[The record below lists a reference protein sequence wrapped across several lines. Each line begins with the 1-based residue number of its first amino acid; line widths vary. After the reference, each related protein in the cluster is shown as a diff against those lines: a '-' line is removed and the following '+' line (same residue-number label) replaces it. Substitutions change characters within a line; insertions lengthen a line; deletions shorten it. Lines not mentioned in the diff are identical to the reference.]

1 MPVEK
6 KLNPLLLWGS
16 FYAFVVTG
24 MIVLMPGAIM
34 PYLLQHFHMS
44 YDQGGSLL
52 ALQAV
57 GNLTASLLGGVLSD
71 FVGRKATLLFGAAC
85 FVVGF
90 GGMLLG
96 VSPWFLYIFVFISGL
111 GWGIMNSLVNAV
123 VNDAA
128 EGRSSVINLLHMFFA
143 LGAFAAPFLVSF
155 ILRLGFSWHY
165 AVTAVTAM
173 SMLLVFLFLR
183 MPIETPVR
191 DKDRNGQSSGAFL
204 RNPRFYLFMAIL
216 FLYVGTENS
225 INGWLVTYLTDART
239 LRGIS
244 PQDVLSL
251 FWVAIILGR
260 FLVSYVAGRFTRE
273 SVILVSSMGGALFF
287 VLFLMTA
294 NQILILLSVAI
305 MGLAYSGIYPTT
317 IANASPLI
325 KGSGAATG
333 IMVSLGGLGGAAI
346 PYINGLVAEGR
357 GIQTGMTV
365 IVVSALLMLCTALA
379 NTWLGRRAGDGA

>member
-1 MPVEK
+1 M
-6 KLNPLLLWGS
+6 NPLLLWGS
-16 FYAFVVTG
+16 FYSFVVTG

-34 PYLLQHFHMS
+34 PYLLQHFHLS

-57 GNLTASLLGGVLSD
+57 GNLTASLLGGIFSD
-71 FVGRKATLLFGAAC
+71 FVGRKVTLVFGAAC
-85 FVVGF
+85 FVIGF

-96 VSPWFLYIFVFISGL
+96 VSPWFLYIFIFISGL

-155 ILRLGFSWHY
+155 ILKLGFSWHY

-173 SMLLVFLFLR
+173 SVLLVFLFIR

-191 DKDRNGQSSGAFL
+191 EKTRDGLSPGSFL
-204 RNPRFYLFMAIL
+204 RNPRFYLFMVIL

-225 INGWLVTYLTDART
+225 INGWMVTYLTDART
-239 LRGIS
+239 LTGIS

-260 FLVSYVAGRFTRE
+260 FLVSYVSGRFTRE
-273 SVILVSSMGGALFF
+273 SVILVSSIGGALFF
-287 VLFLMTA
+287 ILFLMTS

-333 IMVSLGGLGGAAI
+333 IMLSLGGFGGAAI

-357 GIQTGMTV
+357 GIQAGMTV
-365 IVVSALLMLCTALA
+365 IVASALLMLCAALA
-379 NTWLGRRAGDGA
+379 NAWLGRRAGA

>member
-1 MPVEK
+1 MEK
-6 KLNPLLLWGS
+6 KINPLLLWRS
-16 FYAFVVTG
+16 FYAFIVTG

-34 PYLLQHFHMS
+34 PYLLQHFHLS

-57 GNLTASLLGGVLSD
+57 GNLTASLLGGVFSD

-85 FVVGF
+85 FVAGF

-96 VSPWFLYIFVFISGL
+96 ISTWFLYIFIFVSGL

-155 ILRLGFSWHY
+155 ILKLGFSWHY
-165 AVTAVTAM
+165 AVITVTAM
-173 SMLLVFLFLR
+173 SVLLLFLFIR
-183 MPIETPVR
+183 MPIETPIR
-191 DKDRNGQSSGAFL
+191 DKGMDGHSPGSFL

-260 FLVSYVAGRFTRE
+260 FLISYVSGRFSRE
-273 SVILVSSMGGALFF
+273 SVILVSSIGGALFF
-287 VLFLMTA
+287 ILFLMTS
-294 NQILILLSVAI
+294 NQILIPLSVAI

-317 IANASPLI
+317 VANANPLLR
-325 KGSGAATG
+325 GSGAATG
-333 IMVSLGGLGGAAI
+333 IMLSLGGLGGAAI
-346 PYINGLVAEGR
+346 PYIKGLVAESR
-357 GIQTGMTV
+357 GIQAGMTV
-365 IVVSALLMLCTALA
+365 IVVSALLMSWAALA
-379 NTWLGRRAGDGA
+379 NVWLGRRAGD